1 MPGIFFQRVCLSSA
15 SSPCTGK
22 TDEVAM
28 RRREPHGS
36 QKKSDL
42 DLKVKFSR
50 LCGAVKALIYKNT
63 MYSLAVAG
71 QIDNHGIKQKHWGFN
86 QFYLTWKG
94 PKN

>member
-1 MPGIFFQRVCLSSA
+1 MVDMPGIFFQRLSSV
-15 SSPCTGK
+15 SSLCTGK
-22 TDEVAM
+22 TDGAAT

-50 LCGAVKALIYKNT
+50 LCGTVKPLICKNT

-71 QIDNHGIKQKHWGFN
+71 QVDIHRIK
-86 QFYLTWKG
+86 
-94 PKN
+94 